1 MVLTKPDAQE
11 IDSRVITNSTHISS
25 GNLTG
30 EIWTQAQVV
39 SDFTESGEIVQVNPS
54 QIFKD
59 IFWED

>member
-11 IDSRVITNSTHISS
+11 ISSPVITNSTHISS

-30 EIWTQAQVV
+30 EFRTQAQVV
-39 SDFTESGEIVQVNPS
+39 SDFTELGEIVQVNPS

>member
-11 IDSRVITNSTHISS
+11 IGSRVITNSTHISS
-25 GNLTG
+25 GNLTR
-30 EIWTQAQVV
+30 EFRTQAQVV
-39 SDFTESGEIVQVNPS
+39 SDFTELGEIVQVNPS